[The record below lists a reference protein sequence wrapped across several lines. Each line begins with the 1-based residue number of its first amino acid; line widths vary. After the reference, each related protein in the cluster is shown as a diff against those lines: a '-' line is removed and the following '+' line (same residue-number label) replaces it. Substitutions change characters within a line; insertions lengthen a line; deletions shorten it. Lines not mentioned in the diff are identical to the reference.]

1 VTLNAGVKL
10 RRKPA
15 QDRQQS
21 CFWRTAM
28 GVSNF
33 VGSVWRWL
41 KRQMAENCQFPIIQC
56 DVPQERCAAL
66 ESYRAKR
73 REWLAWL
80 DTDEH
85 HAIWTTISAM
95 VWTDVSFRTLT
106 QLAIDDEQSCLS
118 NTLVAEQMINGH
130 VATQVLAIRRLVDNR
145 RDVISLRRL
154 IKDLRSNFSLFT
166 RENYV
171 CHDGLPYDYEAVMQ
185 KEMAAKAGKGFFWGA
200 TTGPDAHG
208 TSRMAHEQFDKLA
221 GVDPTKRRREDR
233 LPTALLDR
241 IDGWLDSS
249 GADGLAE
256 WSHAYLAHAG
266 TRESRARIADAMVST
281 NKITDA
287 IRIFAR
293 VTEAISAYVL
303 FAGGRLN
310 SLMPTAQFDVLE
322 SLDKPAMQPDR
333 KDDAYSL
340 WDRLSTER
348 DRYLDG
354 VDTELTSAAKADGAA
369 S

>member
-1 VTLNAGVKL
+1 
-10 RRKPA
+10 
-15 QDRQQS
+15 
-21 CFWRTAM
+21 
-28 GVSNF
+28 
-33 VGSVWRWL
+33 
-41 KRQMAENCQFPIIQC
+41 MAENYQFPIIQC
-56 DVPQERCAAL
+56 DVPQERRATL

-85 HAIWTTISAM
+85 HAIWTTISGM
-95 VWTDVSFRTLT
+95 VWTDVSFRTLA
-106 QLAIDDEQSCLS
+106 QFAAEDEKSCLS
-118 NTLVAEQMINGH
+118 NTLVAEQIINGH

-154 IKDLRSNFSLFT
+154 IKDVRSNFSLFT

-185 KEMAAKAGKGFFWGA
+185 REMTAKVGKGAFWGA
-200 TTGPDAHG
+200 TTGPDAYG
-208 TSRMAHEQFDKLA
+208 TSQMAHEQFNKLA
-221 GVDPTKRRREDR
+221 GIDVTKRRREDR
-233 LPTALLDR
+233 LPITLLNT
-241 IDGWLDSS
+241 IEGWLDSS

-266 TRESRARIADAMVST
+266 SRENRERIADAMVTT

-287 IRIFAR
+287 IRILAR
-293 VTEAISAYVL
+293 VTEAISAYIL

-310 SLMPTAQFDVLE
+310 SLMPTAQFDLLE
-322 SLDKPAMQPDR
+322 NLDKPAMQADR
-333 KDDAYSL
+333 KDDAYSF
-340 WDRLSTER
+340 WDKLSTER
-348 DRYLDG
+348 DGYLEG
-354 VDTELTSAAKADGAA
+354 VDTELARAAKADKAA